1 MSSPSHVP
9 KLADVGILELLQ
21 NDDRPTFVLGPSATL
36 TKSQYEQ
43 EVVFTN
49 IALDTFLSEHA
60 QPGAFDSWSQTL
72 IESPKEHGRT
82 WTFAG
87 RAWTS
92 TLVGSIWRIVYCAQ
106 PIATDADPKPQLG
119 NEPQHDGRVSRRKP
133 LSWEAPPAP
142 PSWDV
147 LSPPPLPGLTPKVL
161 DWTKFD
167 VPDLSPHV
175 QFIKN
180 FDWASTPIGPINKWP
195 GHLSAFVISIC
206 TNPDPR
212 VIVWGE
218 KLTMIYN
225 AACAS
230 LIGEKHPYAM
240 GRSCAEI
247 QAEIWPQMSTLFQPA
262 LLEGKAIKSTKEL
275 SFQERNGL
283 LEETYWNFIIF
294 PIIGEDGYAMGAIHS
309 LVELSALVINERR
322 ATVVEK
328 TKERVSTSATISEIW
343 TQCLASLEAYS
354 EDVPFALIYSNEDDS
369 ISSASSSW
377 TNSLKKYQ
385 LHGSLGID
393 KNNSAIPNTFDLTE
407 RESVYGLARACRS
420 AVIDKKT
427 VILRRRDNTLP
438 ADLATAIP
446 GRGWED
452 PVETVCVMPI
462 ALNGAGALA
471 FFILGLNPRRPFNE
485 DSLQFAHNL
494 RDVLTKSTSL
504 LSQAKFEEIHD
515 NLSAQLKISTLKAAR
530 NEDKFTRM
538 AESAPIGIC
547 TLVPD
552 GKPIYCNDEYLRL
565 IGVPR
570 EYDWQAIWDSQAKW
584 QEHVHADDI
593 PAIAVAWRALLSR
606 EKPSVTVEYRVNRPW
621 TSVDKAT
628 GSQLTGPT
636 WLMNNAAAEYD
647 ENGEVIYIHA
657 WLHETS
663 FRHYTE
669 TLLSSRLQEALETKR
684 ASENFIDM
692 VSHELR
698 NPLSAI
704 LQSADGII
712 TGLDDQ
718 EARKKKGTE
727 MLDGVLEAAQ
737 TIILCAQHQKCI
749 VDDILCLSKLDSNL
763 LVITPDK
770 VSPPQLIGKV
780 LKMYEAELARASVLG
795 KMEVEQSYH
804 DILNSRHA
812 MLDPSR
818 LLQVVINL
826 LTNAIKFTQ
835 FSEKRGLT
843 IYLGASYERP
853 TGARHNLAFIKPRNA
868 RHEHS
873 VPLSSEWGQG
883 KDVYLQVAVQ
893 DTGRGLSEE
902 EMSLLFQRFSQASP
916 KTYKQYGG
924 SGLGLFISR
933 ELCELQG
940 GQIGVSSPG
949 PGQGTTFAFYVRAR
963 RCPQE
968 ATSTPESPV
977 ALQHVWNTPVTGS
990 TAMPQPHD
998 FSGVKNIRPSVPI
1011 RTRSSTNT
1019 RTPSKPA
1026 TSDRPLHVLVVE
1038 DNLINQRVM
1047 AQQLRKQ
1054 GCVVHIAN
1062 HGLEALTF
1070 LGSSAFSSANPSTP
1084 LDVVL
1089 MDQEMP
1095 VMDGITC
1102 VREIRAREAAQEFN
1116 GHVPVIAVTAN
1127 ARSEQITVM
1136 MQAGMDS
1143 VVTKPFR
1150 IPELVPQMRKLV
1162 ESTNPSQ
1169 SSDGEG
1175 DDIEVRPPMSPEPQG
1190 SGNATVISER
1200 PTVTTKISSTWEKVK
1215 GDQASDDIW

>member
-1 MSSPSHVP
+1 MLHIPR
-9 KLADVGILELLQ
+9 LADVGILDLLR
-21 NDDRPTFVLGPSATL
+21 NDDRPTFVLGPSATN
-36 TKSQYEQ
+36 TKFQHQ
-43 EVVFTN
+43 QDIVFKN
-49 IALDTFLSEHA
+49 DALDTFLVEHT
-60 QPGAFDSWSQTL
+60 QPSAFESWSQTL
-72 IESPKEHGRT
+72 VTGPKEHGRT

-87 RAWTS
+87 RVWTS
-92 TLVGSIWRIVYCAQ
+92 TLLSGIWLVIYCAQ
-106 PIATDADPKPQLG
+106 ANSTNVESQSGPGDLPQQ
-119 NEPQHDGRVSRRKP
+119 NGRASTQNI
-133 LSWEAPPAP
+133 
-142 PSWDV
+142 PSWDI
-147 LSPPPLPGLTPKVL
+147 LSPPPGASAQLV

-167 VPDLSPHV
+167 VPNLSPHI
-175 QFIKN
+175 QYIKG
-180 FDWASTPIGPINKWP
+180 FDWSSTSIGPIDRWP
-195 GHLSAFVISIC
+195 SRLSSMVLSIC

-212 VIVWGE
+212 VVVWGE
-218 KLTMIYN
+218 NLTMIYN
-225 AACAS
+225 EACAS
-230 LIGEKHPYAM
+230 LLGEKHPYAM
-240 GRSCAEI
+240 GKSCSEI
-247 QAEIWPQMSTLFQPA
+247 QAEIWPQMSKLFQPA
-262 LLEGKAIKSTKEL
+262 LLEGKAVKSTKEL
-275 SFQERNGL
+275 SFQERNGV
-283 LEETYWNFIIF
+283 LEETYWNFVIF
-294 PIIGEDGYAMGAIHS
+294 PIIESDGYAHGAIHS
-309 LVELSALVINERR
+309 LIELSWHVINERR
-322 ATVVEK
+322 GEVVEK
-328 TKERVSTSATISEIW
+328 VKERVSTSATISQIW
-343 TQCLASLEAYS
+343 DRCLESLAAYP
-354 EDVPFALIYSNEDDS
+354 EDIPYALIYSNSDDDS
-369 ISSASSSW
+369 TSSASSSW
-377 TNSLKKYQ
+377 ANSLRNYR
-385 LHGSLGID
+385 LHASLGINQ
-393 KNNSAIPNTFDLTE
+393 NNAAIPKTFDLTD
-407 RESVYGLARACRS
+407 RKSVYGLARACRS
-420 AVIDKKT
+420 AMLDGKT
-427 VILRRRDNTLP
+427 VILRRHDNTLP

-452 PVETVCVMPI
+452 PVEAVCVMPI
-462 ALNGAGALA
+462 AVNAAGALA
-471 FFILGLNPRRPFNE
+471 FFLLGLNPRRPFNE

-494 RDVLTKSTSL
+494 RDVLTKSSSL
-504 LSQAKFEEIHD
+504 LNQARFEEIHD
-515 NLSAQLKISTLKAAR
+515 NLSTQLKISTLRAAR
-530 NEDKFTRM
+530 NEEKFTRM

-547 TLVPD
+547 TFRPD
-552 GKPIYCNDEYLRL
+552 GKPLYCNDEYLKFV
-565 IGVPR
+565 GVPR
-570 EYDWQAIWDSQAKW
+570 EYDWKALWDTQATW
-584 QEHVHADDI
+584 QEHVHSDDI
-593 PAIAVAWRALLSR
+593 HGIAVAWKSLL
-606 EKPSVTVEYRVNRPW
+606 EKEKTSVAVEYRVKRPW
-621 TSVDKAT
+621 RSVDKAT
-628 GSQLTGPT
+628 GQTLTGET

-647 ENGEVIYIHA
+647 ENGDVAYIHA

-718 EARKKKGTE
+718 EARKRRTTE
-727 MLDGVLEAAQ
+727 MLDGILEAAQ

-780 LKMYEAELARASVLG
+780 LKMYEAELARASVKGQL
-795 KMEVEQSYH
+795 EVEQSYH
-804 DILNSRHA
+804 DIMNSRNA

-818 LLQVVINL
+818 LLQVIINL

-835 FSEKRGLT
+835 FSENRGLK
-843 IYLGASYERP
+843 IYLGASYSRP
-853 TGARHNLAFIKPRNA
+853 TGARHKLAFIKPRNA

-873 VPLSSEWGQG
+873 TALSTEWGRG
-883 KDVYLQVAVQ
+883 EDIYLQIAVQ

-949 PGQGTTFAFYVRAR
+949 LGHGTTFAFYVRAR
-963 RCPQE
+963 RCPQD
-968 ATSTPESPV
+968 ANSVPESPV

-990 TAMPQPHD
+990 TAMPQPAGSD
-998 FSGVKNIRPSVPI
+998 GAGTVSSLPI
-1011 RTRSSTNT
+1011 RT
-1019 RTPSKPA
+1019 PSAAKPKPKPSPA
-1026 TSDRPLHVLVVE
+1026 TPDRPLHVLVVE

-1047 AQQLRKQ
+1047 SQQLRKQ

-1070 LGSSAFSSANPSTP
+1070 LATSAFSSANPSTP
-1084 LDVVL
+1084 LDVIL

-1102 VREIRAREAAQEFN
+1102 VREIRARQGTQEFN

-1162 ESTNPSQ
+1162 ERTNPS
-1169 SSDGEG
+1169 STTDGNDNANAE
-1175 DDIEVRPPMSPEPQG
+1175 RPTMSPEPQD
-1190 SGNATVISER
+1190 SGIAKPTPDR
-1200 PTVTTKISSTWEKVK
+1200 PTISTKLSSSWDKVK
-1215 GDQASDDIW
+1215 SDQATHDFW

>member
-1 MSSPSHVP
+1 MSTPSRVP
-9 KLADVGILELLQ
+9 RLADVGILELLQ

-43 EVVFTN
+43 EIVFTN
-49 IALDTFLSEHA
+49 IALDTFLVEHA
-60 QPGAFDSWSQTL
+60 QSGAFDSWSQTL

-92 TLVGSIWRIVYCAQ
+92 TLVGGIWLIVYCAQ
-106 PIATDADPKPQLG
+106 AVFTDANQQPDISDKPH
-119 NEPQHDGRVSRRKP
+119 HDGRVSTRK
-133 LSWEAPPAP
+133 A
-142 PSWDV
+142 PSWGI
-147 LSPPPLPGLTPKVL
+147 LSPPPPPEILPKTL

-167 VPDLSPHV
+167 VPGLSPHV

-180 FDWASTPIGPINKWP
+180 FDWSSTAIGPIDKWP
-195 GHLSAFVISIC
+195 SRLSAFVISIC

-212 VIVWGE
+212 IILWGE

-240 GRSCAEI
+240 GRSCTEI

-275 SFQERNGL
+275 TFQERNGR

-294 PIIGEDGYAMGAIHS
+294 PLIGDDGYALGVLQS

-322 ATVVEK
+322 ANVVEK
-328 TKERVSTSATISEIW
+328 LKEQVSTGATISEIW
-343 TQCLASLEAYS
+343 TQCLASLEAYP
-354 EDVPFALIYSNEDDS
+354 EDVPFALIYSNDDDS

-377 TNSLKKYQ
+377 ANSLKNYQ
-385 LHGSLGID
+385 LHGSLGINQ
-393 KNNSAIPNTFDLTE
+393 NNSAIPSTFDLSE
-407 RESVYGLARACRS
+407 RKSVYGLARACRS
-420 AVIDKKT
+420 AIIDRKT
-427 VILRRRDNTLP
+427 VVLRRHDNTLP

-452 PVETVCVMPI
+452 PIETVCVMPI
-462 ALNGAGALA
+462 AVNGAGALA

-494 RDVLTKSTSL
+494 RDVLTKSSSL
-504 LSQAKFEEIHD
+504 LNQAKFEEIHD

-530 NEDKFTRM
+530 NEEKFTRM

-547 TLVPD
+547 TLNAD
-552 GKPIYCNDEYLRL
+552 GKPIYCNDEYLNL
-565 IGVPR
+565 VGVPR
-570 EYDWQAIWDSQAKW
+570 EYDWKTIWDSQATW
-584 QEHVHADDI
+584 QEHVHPDDI
-593 PAIAVAWRALLSR
+593 HGIATAWKSLLCK
-606 EKPSVTVEYRVNRPW
+606 EKTSVTVEYRVKRPW

-647 ENGEVIYIHA
+647 ENGDVVCIHA

-780 LKMYEAELARASVLG
+780 LKMYEAELARASVVG
-795 KMEVEQSYH
+795 KLEVEQSYY
-804 DILNSRHA
+804 DIMNSRHA

-818 LLQVVINL
+818 LLQVIINL

-843 IYLGASYERP
+843 IYLGASHERP
-853 TGARHNLAFIKPRNA
+853 TGARHKLAFIKPRNA

-873 VPLSSEWGQG
+873 VPLSAEWGQG
-883 KDVYLQVAVQ
+883 KDIYLQIAVQ

-940 GQIGVSSPG
+940 GQIGVSSSG
-949 PGQGTTFAFYVRAR
+949 LGQGTTFAFYVRAR
-963 RCPQE
+963 RCLQE

-1019 RTPSKPA
+1019 RSPPKPA

-1070 LGSSAFSSANPSTP
+1070 LATSAFSSANPSMP

-1102 VREIRAREAAQEFN
+1102 VREIRARQETQEFN

-1169 SSDGEG
+1169 ATDGDSDET
-1175 DDIEVRPPMSPEPQG
+1175 EERPPMSPEPQD
-1190 SGNATVISER
+1190 SGNATGVPER
-1200 PTVTTKISSTWEKVK
+1200 PTVTTKISSTWEKVE